1 MIDSLRERG
10 VSVNGDRR
18 RQFRISVLLFV
29 VMCSIFSMISS
40 ASAEE
45 NGSGKNVYVIPIEDE
60 VEKGLESFLNR
71 ATEEAEEAG
80 ADHIIFEIDTPGGAV
95 AAAEQIGELLQ
106 SLEIET
112 TSYIVNRALSAGSYL
127 ALNTDNIYM
136 NPQATMGASGVI
148 TQDGTAADEKA
159 QSAWLS
165 AMRSAAESKGRD
177 PQYAAAMADSSI
189 HMPEYDAEEGTYLTL
204 GPSSAEE
211 VGYSNGTVEN
221 RSDLLEALE
230 LQDASV
236 NESEMTIAEHIA
248 RFITNP
254 VVVPILLSLA
264 SIGLIVE
271 LFSPGFGIPGIMGVL
286 ALILFFYGHVVAGLA
301 GMEAI
306 ILLILG
312 IGLIIA
318 ELFLP
323 GGIAGLIGVGAIIAS
338 LMMSGRDIGQ
348 MAMSLSIAFIV
359 TIIASVILF
368 KTMGGDKGFFRR
380 MVLTDQTSSELGY
393 VSSENRLELIGLEGR
408 TVTPLRPSGSAL
420 FGDERLDVVTEGG
433 FIEKDKLVKIVK
445 VEGVRVV
452 VREL

>member
-1 MIDSLRERG
+1 MY
-10 VSVNGDRR
+10 GDRR
-18 RQFRISVLLFV
+18 RRFSIFAIVFV
-29 VMCSIFSMISS
+29 VMCSIFSLISS
-40 ASAEE
+40 VYAEE
-45 NGSGKNVYVIPIEDE
+45 NGSGQLIYVIPIENE
-60 VEKGLESFLNR
+60 VEKGLEAFLNR
-71 ATEEAEEAG
+71 ATEEAEEEG

-106 SLEIET
+106 NLESET
-112 TSYIVNRALSAGSYL
+112 TTYILNRALSAGSYL

-136 NPQATMGASGVI
+136 KPQATMGASGVI
-148 TQDGTAADEKA
+148 NQDGTAADEKA

-165 AMRSAAESKGRD
+165 AMKSAAESKGRD
-177 PQYAAAMADSSI
+177 PQYAAAMADPSI
-189 HMPEYDAEEGTYLTL
+189 DMPEYAAEEGKYLTL

-211 VGYSNGTVEN
+211 VGYSNGTVED
-221 RSDLLEALE
+221 RTVLLEE
-230 LQDASV
+230 LGLNNATVVEKELTFS
-236 NESEMTIAEHIA
+236 EHIA

-254 VVVPILLSLA
+254 VVVPILLSIA
-264 SIGLIVE
+264 SLGLIVE

-312 IGLIIA
+312 AGLIIA

-323 GGIAGLIGVGAIIAS
+323 GGIAGLIGVGAIIGS
-338 LMMSGRDIGQ
+338 LVMSGEDLGH
-348 MAMSLSIAFIV
+348 MAMSISIALIV
-359 TIIASVILF
+359 TIIAATILF

-380 MVLTDQTSSELGY
+380 MVLTDRTSNELGY

-433 FIEKDKLVKIVK
+433 FIEKDQLVKVVK
-445 VEGVRVV
+445 VEGVRIV
-452 VREL
+452 VRAL